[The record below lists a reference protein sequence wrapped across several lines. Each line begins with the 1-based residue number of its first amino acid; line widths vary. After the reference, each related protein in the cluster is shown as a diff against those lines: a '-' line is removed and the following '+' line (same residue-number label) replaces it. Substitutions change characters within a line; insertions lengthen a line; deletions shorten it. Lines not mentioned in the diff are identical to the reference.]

1 MIADVEGPD
10 GDGSIQ
16 LPEFLKLISDLMN
29 ETEQEEEVVSLFRAF
44 GAQDQSGIITCGDF
58 DRVMKESGE
67 CLKDDEL
74 NLIFE
79 ELAGQTK
86 RQTLPAEKRFERQH
100 GITFHDFLLL
110 LLPK

>member
-44 GAQDQSGIITCGDF
+44 GA
-58 DRVMKESGE
+58 
-67 CLKDDEL
+67 
-74 NLIFE
+74 
-79 ELAGQTK
+79 
-86 RQTLPAEKRFERQH
+86 
-100 GITFHDFLLL
+100 
-110 LLPK
+110 